1 MKQENA
7 YAPHR
12 KSGGMRSRI
21 LKHWQLYVFLL
32 VPVTYVL
39 IFKYLPMNGLVIA
52 FKDYKVRSGIWG
64 SEWIGLEYFTKF
76 FQSYQFVRVLVNTL
90 LLSIYSILAGFPV
103 PILFALMINSVNG
116 GAVKKSIQAI
126 VTLPYFISTAVIVG
140 IILQI
145 FNAQSGIYG
154 ILYKAISGLSVPNV
168 LGSASV
174 FRHLYVW
181 TGVWQSFGWDSIIYI
196 AALSSVDPS
205 LHEAAQLDG
214 ANRLQ
219 RVVHVDF
226 PAILPTVI
234 IMLILRLGQMMN
246 IGFEKVYLMQNS
258 MNLETSQIIATY
270 VYEVGLSGTGIS
282 NFSYA
287 TAIGM
292 FNSLINLILIITV
305 NQISRKVSDTSLW

>member
-1 MKQENA
+1 MQKGTHA
-7 YAPHR
+7 VDR
-12 KSGGMRSRI
+12 KSRGMGSQIR
-21 LKHWQLYVFLL
+21 KHWQLYVFLL
-32 VPVTYVL
+32 VPMAYIL

-52 FKDYKVRSGIWG
+52 FKEYKVRSGIWG
-64 SEWIGLEYFTKF
+64 SEWVGVEYFTKF
-76 FQSYQFVRVLVNTL
+76 FKSYQFVRVLVNTL
-90 LLSIYSILAGFPV
+90 VLSIYSIAAGFPV
-103 PILFALMINSVNG
+103 PILFALMINSLNG
-116 GAVKKSIQAI
+116 GIVKKSVQAI
-126 VTLPYFISTAVIVG
+126 VTLPYFISTAVMVG
-140 IILQI
+140 IILQV
-145 FNAQSGIYG
+145 FNSQSGIYG
-154 ILYKAISGLSVPNV
+154 ILYKSISGLTVPNI
-168 LGSASV
+168 LGSSSA

-196 AALSSVDPS
+196 AALSAVDPS

-214 ANRLQ
+214 ANRVQ
-219 RVVHVDF
+219 RVVYVDF

-270 VYEVGLSGTGIS
+270 VYEVGLSGSGMS

-292 FNSLINLILIITV
+292 FNSLINLILIISV